1 MSAARCLCLMILA
14 AGLAAA
20 ETRVRITGIEGKSE
34 SQWLA
39 LMAGRLEHVRMS
51 PASPPLADDAAFIL
65 RRILR
70 NDGYTDAEV
79 DWRIDSPSK
88 ISLTVRQGGRLTLG
102 KVTVTGINDAD
113 LSRRLASLYSSAA
126 LRGRADY
133 VGPPPFREADIEA
146 GLDIIRQDLNAR
158 GYWDADARIARR
170 DSRSTKGAV
179 DIEIEVQ
186 QGPRFTIGQPRVTS
200 VDGRGVILTTGAA
213 QPFAGRP
220 ATTRHINALRLAA
233 EELAVSRGYP
243 DARIRMGRS
252 LENGRFI
259 PEFHVDL
266 GGRVKLR
273 HLEITGLEKTRRERI
288 ESRTA
293 QMVGDWYNDAA
304 MNQHLRGFLATGAF
318 QSARVETRPAGHR
331 LVDATLHFKETR
343 AREVSIAAGID
354 SYLGFV
360 TRVTYANRNFL
371 GRLYELST
379 GAEISARGGL
389 GEVRLTD
396 PWLFGSDIA
405 ANLRA
410 YAVIRD
416 REGYD
421 TYEAGLSGG
430 ITWKPTGRYSLDVM
444 LGSSIVKLTTDGLPE
459 SELGDTVYLNP
470 RVRVT
475 QRLDFRDSPVLPRS
489 GWHLEMPLEAGAAIG
504 DFEAAYFMA
513 GLSGGWYHKINRRY
527 DIGIG
532 GNLRMLV
539 PTEDGADL
547 PIELRLFNGGARS
560 VRSFSERELGPT
572 VNGYATGG
580 EAAWNINTEI
590 TRGITESLRAVAFVD
605 AGALARD
612 YDGIGSA
619 DIEVAAG
626 LGIRLNLPIGPARL
640 EYGHNL
646 TRDSGEPSGTV
657 HFAIGTAY

>member
-1 MSAARCLCLMILA
+1 MSAPRCLCLMILA

-20 ETRVRITGIEGKSE
+20 ETRVRITGIEGKTE
-34 SQWLA
+34 SQALA

-79 DWRIDSPSK
+79 DWRIDSPSE

-133 VGPPPFREADIEA
+133 AGPPPFREADMDA
-146 GLDIIRQDLNAR
+146 GLGIIRQDLNAR
-158 GYWDADARIARR
+158 GYWDAGARIARR
-170 DSRSTKGAV
+170 DSRPTKGAV
-179 DIEIEVQ
+179 DIEIEVR

-266 GGRVKLR
+266 GSRVKLR

-293 QMVGDWYNDAA
+293 RMVGDWYDDAA
-304 MNQHLRGFLATGAF
+304 MNRHLRGFLATGAF
-318 QSARVETRPAGHR
+318 ESARIETRSAGHR

-343 AREVSIAAGID
+343 AREMSIAAGID
-354 SYLGFV
+354 SYLGFI
-360 TRVTYANRNFL
+360 TRITYANRNFL

-416 REGYD
+416 REGYNVYD
-421 TYEAGLSGG
+421 AGLAGG
-430 ITWKPTGRYSLDVM
+430 ITWKPTARYSLE
-444 LGSSIVKLTTDGLPE
+444 LLLAKSIVNLSDDGLPPA
-459 SELGDTVYLNP
+459 ELGETVYFNP
-470 RVRVT
+470 RLRVT
-475 QRLDFRDSPVLPRS
+475 QRLDFRDSPVLPSR

-504 DFEAAYFMA
+504 DLDTAYFMA
-513 GLSGGWYHKINRRY
+513 GLAGGWHHRLDGNH

-539 PTEDGADL
+539 PSGDGADL
-547 PIELRLFNGGARS
+547 PIELRLFNGGART
-560 VRSFSERELGPT
+560 VRSFPERELGPT

-580 EAAWNINTEI
+580 EAVWNINTEI
-590 TRGITESLRAVAFVD
+590 TRRLGESLRAVAFVD
-605 AGALARD
+605 AGSLARD
-612 YDGIGSA
+612 YDGIGPA
-619 DIEVAAG
+619 DIEIAAG
-626 LGIRLNLPIGPARL
+626 LGIRLHLPIGPVRF

-646 TRDSGEPSGTV
+646 TRDSGEPSGSF